1 MKTIAITVLL
11 SLTFALSQQSLSTQ
25 ATSLGLNLPE
35 AIKVLDYVDAKFH
48 SLRDSLASEK
58 KFLSTGTNFQVDP
71 ASITAGI
78 GAVTAGID
86 AVNKAVALYDDFFD
100 RFFNTTAI
108 KEASAYMSNKA
119 SEMYKVD
126 QEESLKALNLITL
139 SLITLVDVRA
149 QVNNMMDVVID
160 GSDIVTGI
168 YDQLVATPNLTDDQ
182 KAQTFIKSVDSLDKT
197 LEDALTTVS
206 DNRARLVKVQEDM
219 AILINS
225 FAFLQD
231 RFTQAKKDSSDFMEA
246 QLQTFKDQKMKL
258 CIGVC
263 IGSVLTGPL
272 AIPIC
277 TACIDYN
284 YGGVIPAETARLR
297 GELGKVEVDMDG
309 FVASFTAYKNAS
321 VDIKTQTEAEIVAL
335 DDWKKDITIMRNRI
349 MQYKNLNLVLPATIA
364 LIRDS
369 VATMKKSCQKL
380 KEKFLAT
387 NDPTIKY
394 MEMFAKY

>member
-1 MKTIAITVLL
+1 
-11 SLTFALSQQSLSTQ
+11 
-25 ATSLGLNLPE
+25 
-35 AIKVLDYVDAKFH
+35 
-48 SLRDSLASEK
+48 
-58 KFLSTGTNFQVDP
+58 
-71 ASITAGI
+71 
-78 GAVTAGID
+78 
-86 AVNKAVALYDDFFD
+86 
-100 RFFNTTAI
+100 
-108 KEASAYMSNKA
+108 
-119 SEMYKVD
+119 
-126 QEESLKALNLITL
+126 
-139 SLITLVDVRA
+139 
-149 QVNNMMDVVID
+149 
-160 GSDIVTGI
+160 
-168 YDQLVATPNLTDDQ
+168 
-182 KAQTFIKSVDSLDKT
+182 
-197 LEDALTTVS
+197 
-206 DNRARLVKVQEDM
+206 M

-263 IGSVLTGPL
+263 IGSMLTGPFAL
-272 AIPIC
+272 AIC

-284 YGGVIPAETARLR
+284 YGGVIPIETARLR
-297 GELGKVEVDMDG
+297 GELGKVEADMDG

-369 VATMKKSCQKL
+369 VASMKKSCQKL

-387 NDPTIKY
+387 DDPTIKF
-394 MEMFAKY
+394 MAMFAKY